1 MYIDEEILLKHNRG
15 WSQKNF
21 YCTFG
26 HSKCPSSVI
35 GERLL
40 TLYMMKTAS
49 IAFAEH
55 IRTIRL
61 RCTYIRISSLD
72 IGSRTGIKFINASI
86 YLKHEKHVV
95 EIYKII
101 CIDIKKEAISF

>member
-1 MYIDEEILLKHNRG
+1 ME
-15 WSQKNF
+15 SKNF

-86 YLKHEKHVV
+86 DLKHEKHVV